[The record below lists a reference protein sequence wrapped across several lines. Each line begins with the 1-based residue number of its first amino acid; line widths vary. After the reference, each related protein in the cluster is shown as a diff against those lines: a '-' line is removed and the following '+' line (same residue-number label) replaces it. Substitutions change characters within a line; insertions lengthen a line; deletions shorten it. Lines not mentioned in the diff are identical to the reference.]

1 MNATDKFEFNTKIN
15 TILSKFMF
23 YSCVL
28 VVVVF
33 VLGNVLNIAICLR
46 ENIRKEMMGYYN
58 VLISFWNILSLAF
71 LTFILYF
78 PQSIQEQ
85 DLTLI
90 SNFSCASI
98 NYITRICIQ
107 MSAWIHVFLTIDR
120 YLCLVINRGNKLMSF
135 LKSKKRLSLAF
146 MGLLVIFCFVNVP
159 NLYFT
164 LSNDSN
170 SSSFTASSMKCIST
184 PLINQIRNLLIA
196 ILRIILPIILQTIFS
211 LLLIYKLYKWKR
223 ETALNRIDPAMEKE
237 HRFSRVILWLNL
249 MFIITEIPF
258 LITTLYFSVLGLV
271 PSYPIDMNTSYDL
284 AMWTLAYYVT
294 LVFGL
299 YLFGSLFFVNLLTN
313 KLFQKEIKIILGFK
327 IR

>member
-1 MNATDKFEFNTKIN
+1 MNETDNFEFNTKIN
-15 TILSKFMF
+15 TVLSRFMF
-23 YSCVL
+23 YSCVI

-33 VLGNVLNIAICLR
+33 VLGNVLNIAICMR
-46 ENIRKEMMGYYN
+46 ETIRKEMMGYYN

-120 YLCLVINRGNKLMSF
+120 YLCLVINRANRIMSF

-146 MGLLVIFCFVNVP
+146 TGLLVLFCFVNVP
-159 NLYFT
+159 NLYFSVST
-164 LSNDSN
+164 DGKSN
-170 SSSFTASSMKCIST
+170 SKCIST

-196 ILRIILPIILQTIFS
+196 ILRIIVPTILQTIFS
-211 LLLIYKLYKWKR
+211 ALIVYKLFKWKR
-223 ETALNRIDPAMEKE
+223 GSSLNRIDPAIEKE

-249 MFIITEIPF
+249 MFIITELPF

-271 PSYPIDMNTSYDL
+271 PTYPLDMNTPNDL
-284 AMWTLAYYVT
+284 AIWTLAYYVT

-313 KLFQKEIKIILGFK
+313 KLFQKEIKIILGFRT
-327 IR
+327 I

>member
-1 MNATDKFEFNTKIN
+1 
-15 TILSKFMF
+15 MF

-146 MGLLVIFCFVNVP
+146 MGLLVLFCFVNIP

-164 LSNDSN
+164 LSSDGKSN
-170 SSSFTASSMKCIST
+170 LKCIST

-196 ILRIILPIILQTIFS
+196 ILRIILPTILQTIFS
-211 LLLIYKLYKWKR
+211 ALIVYKFYKWKKG
-223 ETALNRIDPAMEKE
+223 TSLNRIDPAIEKE
-237 HRFSRVILWLNL
+237 QKFSRVILWLNL

-271 PSYPIDMNTSYDL
+271 PTYPIDMNTSYHL
-284 AMWTLAYYVT
+284 AIWTLAYYVT